1 MRDGYQ
7 GRDMRI
13 SNLEQSVS
21 KNARILRLDSI
32 RSRILFFAVVATL
45 IPSLSTA
52 WLSYTQNKR
61 SLNNKIT
68 EQLESTSRQSS
79 RELELWLKD
88 RLAELRVFATS
99 DAVSDNLDQI
109 SRGGGARAVRRMNDY
124 LRYVR
129 ERSAD
134 YLELMVVDPQGRV
147 IATSARSP
155 RPVQLPRDW
164 ATDINAGRTALGEPY
179 RDEDLGATLL
189 VAAVPITV
197 PSRRFLGALTA
208 KLSLVDLERTLR
220 DFSLADSGRV
230 YLVTTDGAL
239 VTGAAG
245 AGARLTTASMQRLS
259 EQDGHV
265 TSYRNHNGDQ
275 VLGSLRRGSEQ
286 RLAVVAEISATAAFR
301 EVTRMRN
308 LTLLLVSSLLVGI
321 GLIAY
326 LLGLFI
332 VRPLARLTKGA
343 AKVAA
348 GNLDVDVPV
357 LSGGEV
363 GYLTEV
369 FNNMVV
375 RLREG
380 HQALDAA
387 NETLRRKNEELET
400 LSVTDGLTGLHNRRR
415 LMESLTDEVRRSQRL
430 KHTFSVLMVDV
441 DHFKKYNDTFGH
453 LAGDGV
459 LARVA
464 ALLREATREVDD
476 VARYG
481 GEEFLVMLPETGMT
495 EALEIAERVRARVA
509 AEVFPGRRITVSIG
523 VSEFPLYGNTPE
535 QVIAAADE
543 ALYEAKREGRD
554 RVRRAGLKLVREAKP
569 KERAG

>member
-1 MRDGYQ
+1 MRLSD
-7 GRDMRI
+7 
-13 SNLEQSVS
+13 LEQSIS
-21 KNARILRLDSI
+21 KNARTLRLDSI

-61 SLNNKIT
+61 SLNSKIT

-88 RLAELRVFATS
+88 RLAELRVFAVS
-99 DAVSDNLDQI
+99 DAVSENLDQVP
-109 SRGGGARAVRRMNDY
+109 RGGGGPAVRRMNDY
-124 LRYVR
+124 LRSVR
-129 ERSAD
+129 ERFAD
-134 YLELMVVDPQGRV
+134 YIELMVVDSQGRM

-155 RPVQLPRDW
+155 RPVEMPTDW
-164 ATDINAGRTALGEPY
+164 TSDISAGRTALGEPY

-208 KLSLVDLERTLR
+208 KLSLVSLDRALR

-239 VTGAAG
+239 VTGVAG
-245 AGARLTTASMQRLS
+245 SGARLTTASMQRLS

-286 RLAVVAEISATAAFR
+286 RLAVVAEIPATAAFR

-348 GNLDVDVPV
+348 GNLDVDLPV

-495 EALEIAERVRARVA
+495 EALEIAERVRARMA

-554 RVRRAGLKLVREAKP
+554 RVRRAGLKLVREPKP

>member
-1 MRDGYQ
+1 MRL
-7 GRDMRI
+7 

-61 SLNNKIT
+61 SLNSKIT

-88 RLAELRVFATS
+88 RLAELRVFAIS
-99 DAVSDNLDQI
+99 EAVSENLDLI
-109 SRGGGARAVRRMNDY
+109 SSRGRGPALRRMNDY
-124 LRYVR
+124 LRSVR
-129 ERSAD
+129 ERFAD

-147 IATSARSP
+147 IATSARSS
-155 RPVQLPRDW
+155 RPVQLPTDW
-164 ATDINAGRTALGEPY
+164 TSDITAGRTALGEPY

-189 VAAVPITV
+189 VAVVPIAV
-197 PSRRFLGALTA
+197 PSRRFVGALTA

-245 AGARLTTASMQRLS
+245 TGARLTTASMQRLS
-259 EQDGHV
+259 EQDGRV

-286 RLAVVAEISATAAFR
+286 RLAVVAEIPATAAFR

-308 LTLLLVSSLLVGI
+308 LTLLLVSTLLVGI
-321 GLIAY
+321 GLIGY

-348 GNLDVDVPV
+348 GNLDVDLPV

-363 GYLTEV
+363 GYLTQV

-380 HQALDAA
+380 RQALDAA

-495 EALEIAERVRARVA
+495 EALEIAERVRALVA

-535 QVIAAADE
+535 QVITAADE

>member
-1 MRDGYQ
+1 
-7 GRDMRI
+7 MRI

>member
-1 MRDGYQ
+1 MRL
-7 GRDMRI
+7 
-13 SNLEQSVS
+13 STLEQSVS
-21 KNARILRLDSI
+21 KNARVLRLDSI

-61 SLNNKIT
+61 SLNSKVT

-88 RLAELRVFATS
+88 RLAELRVFAIS

-109 SRGGGARAVRRMNDY
+109 PRGGGGPTARRMNDY
-124 LRYVR
+124 LRSVR
-129 ERSAD
+129 ERFPD
-134 YLELMVVDPQGRV
+134 YIELMVVDPQGRI
-147 IATSARSP
+147 IATSARSS
-155 RPVQLPRDW
+155 RPVQMPTDW
-164 ATDINAGRTALGEPY
+164 TSDISAGRTALGEPY

-189 VAAVPITV
+189 VAAVPVTV
-197 PSRRFLGALTA
+197 SSRRFLGALAA
-208 KLSLVDLERTLR
+208 KLSLVSLERTLR

-239 VTGAAG
+239 VSGAVG
-245 AGARLTTASMQRLS
+245 SGARLTTASMQRLS
-259 EQDGHV
+259 EQDGQV
-265 TSYRNHNGDQ
+265 TSYRNHNGDH
-275 VLGSLRRGSEQ
+275 VLGSLRRGSDL
-286 RLAVVAEISATAAFR
+286 RLAVVAEIPATAAFR
-301 EVTRMRN
+301 EVTRLRN
-308 LTLLLVSSLLVGI
+308 LTLLLVSALLVGI
-321 GLIAY
+321 GLIGY

-348 GNLDVDVPV
+348 GNLDVDLPV

-481 GEEFLVMLPETGMT
+481 GEEFLVMLPETGMV

-554 RVRRAGLKLVREAKP
+554 RVRRAGLKLVRETKP

>member
-1 MRDGYQ
+1 MRL
-7 GRDMRI
+7 
-13 SNLEQSVS
+13 SNLEQSIS
-21 KNARILRLDSI
+21 KNARTLRLDSI

-88 RLAELRVFATS
+88 RLAELRVFA
-99 DAVSDNLDQI
+99 VSDVVSENLDQVPR
-109 SRGGGARAVRRMNDY
+109 SGGGPAVRRMNDY
-124 LRYVR
+124 LRSVR
-129 ERSAD
+129 ERFAD
-134 YLELMVVDPQGRV
+134 YIELMVVNPQGRI
-147 IATSARSP
+147 IATSARSS
-155 RPVQLPRDW
+155 RPVEMPTDW
-164 ATDINAGRTALGEPY
+164 TIDIGAGRTALGEPY

-208 KLSLVDLERTLR
+208 KLSLVSLDRALR
-220 DFSLADSGRV
+220 DFTLADSGRV

-239 VTGAAG
+239 VTGVAG
-245 AGARLTTASMQRLS
+245 SGARLTTASMQRLS

-286 RLAVVAEISATAAFR
+286 RLAVVAEIPATAAFR

-348 GNLDVDVPV
+348 GNLDVDLPV

>member
-1 MRDGYQ
+1 MRL
-7 GRDMRI
+7 

-52 WLSYTQNKR
+52 WLSYTQNRR
-61 SLNNKIT
+61 SLNSKIT

-88 RLAELRVFATS
+88 RLAELRVFAIS
-99 DAVSDNLDQI
+99 EAVSENLDQVP
-109 SRGGGARAVRRMNDY
+109 RGGGGPAVRRMNDY
-124 LRYVR
+124 LRSVR
-129 ERSAD
+129 ERFAD
-134 YLELMVVDPQGRV
+134 YLELMVVDPEGRV
-147 IATSARSP
+147 IATSARSS
-155 RPVQLPRDW
+155 RPVQLPTDW
-164 ATDINAGRTALGEPY
+164 TDDITAGRTALGEPY

-220 DFSLADSGRV
+220 DFSLADSGQV

-245 AGARLTTASMQRLS
+245 SGARLTTASMQRLS

-286 RLAVVAEISATAAFR
+286 RLAVVAEIPATAAFR

-308 LTLLLVSSLLVGI
+308 LTLVLVSTLLVGI

-348 GNLDVDVPV
+348 GNLDVDLPV

-363 GYLTEV
+363 GYLTQV

-495 EALEIAERVRARVA
+495 EALEIAERVRACVA

>member
-1 MRDGYQ
+1 MGAMRLSA
-7 GRDMRI
+7 I
-13 SNLEQSVS
+13 EQSIS
-21 KNARILRLDSI
+21 KNARTLRLDSI

-88 RLAELRVFATS
+88 RLAELRVFAVS
-99 DAVSDNLDQI
+99 DAVSENLDQVPR
-109 SRGGGARAVRRMNDY
+109 SGGGPVVRRMNDY
-124 LRYVR
+124 LKSVR
-129 ERSAD
+129 ERFAD
-134 YLELMVVDPQGRV
+134 YIELMVVNPQGRI
-147 IATSARSP
+147 IATSARSS
-155 RPVQLPRDW
+155 RPVEMPTDW
-164 ATDINAGRTALGEPY
+164 TIDIGAGRTALGEPY

-208 KLSLVDLERTLR
+208 KLSLVSLDRALR
-220 DFSLADSGRV
+220 DFSPADSGRV

-239 VTGAAG
+239 VTGVAG
-245 AGARLTTASMQRLS
+245 SGARLTTASMQRLS

-286 RLAVVAEISATAAFR
+286 RLAVVAEIPATAAFR

-321 GLIAY
+321 GMIAY

-348 GNLDVDVPV
+348 GNLDVDLPV

>member
-1 MRDGYQ
+1 MGAMRLSA
-7 GRDMRI
+7 I
-13 SNLEQSVS
+13 EQSIS
-21 KNARILRLDSI
+21 KNARTLRLDSI

-88 RLAELRVFATS
+88 RLAELRVFAVS
-99 DAVSDNLDQI
+99 DAVSENLDQVPR
-109 SRGGGARAVRRMNDY
+109 SGGGPAVRRMNDY
-124 LRYVR
+124 LKSVR
-129 ERSAD
+129 ERFAD
-134 YLELMVVDPQGRV
+134 YIELMVVNPQGRI
-147 IATSARSP
+147 IATSARSS
-155 RPVQLPRDW
+155 RPVEMPTDW
-164 ATDINAGRTALGEPY
+164 TIDIGAGRTALGEPY

-208 KLSLVDLERTLR
+208 KLSLVSLDRALR
-220 DFSLADSGRV
+220 DFSPADSGRV

-239 VTGAAG
+239 VTGVAG
-245 AGARLTTASMQRLS
+245 SGARLTTASMQRLS

-286 RLAVVAEISATAAFR
+286 RLAVVAEIPATAAFR

-321 GLIAY
+321 GMIAY

-348 GNLDVDVPV
+348 GNLDVDLPV

>member
-1 MRDGYQ
+1 MRLSD
-7 GRDMRI
+7 
-13 SNLEQSVS
+13 LEQSIS
-21 KNARILRLDSI
+21 KNARTLRLDSI

-61 SLNNKIT
+61 SLNSKIT

-88 RLAELRVFATS
+88 RLAELRVFAIS
-99 DAVSDNLDQI
+99 DAVSENLDQI
-109 SRGGGARAVRRMNDY
+109 PRGGGGPAVRRMNDY
-124 LRYVR
+124 LRSVR
-129 ERSAD
+129 ERFAD

-147 IATSARSP
+147 IATSARSS
-155 RPVQLPRDW
+155 RPVQLPTDW
-164 ATDINAGRTALGEPY
+164 TGDISAGRTALGEPY

-197 PSRRFLGALTA
+197 PSQRFLGALMA

-245 AGARLTTASMQRLS
+245 SGARLTTASMQRLA

-286 RLAVVAEISATAAFR
+286 RLAVVAEIPATAAFR

-308 LTLLLVSSLLVGI
+308 LTLALVSTLLVGI

-348 GNLDVDVPV
+348 GNLDVDLPV

-387 NETLRRKNEELET
+387 NETLRHKNEELET

-554 RVRRAGLKLVREAKP
+554 RVRRAGLKLLREAKP

>member
-1 MRDGYQ
+1 
-7 GRDMRI
+7 
-13 SNLEQSVS
+13 
-21 KNARILRLDSI
+21 
-32 RSRILFFAVVATL
+32 
-45 IPSLSTA
+45 
-52 WLSYTQNKR
+52 
-61 SLNNKIT
+61 
-68 EQLESTSRQSS
+68 
-79 RELELWLKD
+79 
-88 RLAELRVFATS
+88 
-99 DAVSDNLDQI
+99 
-109 SRGGGARAVRRMNDY
+109 
-124 LRYVR
+124 
-129 ERSAD
+129 
-134 YLELMVVDPQGRV
+134 
-147 IATSARSP
+147 
-155 RPVQLPRDW
+155 
-164 ATDINAGRTALGEPY
+164 
-179 RDEDLGATLL
+179 
-189 VAAVPITV
+189 
-197 PSRRFLGALTA
+197 
-208 KLSLVDLERTLR
+208 
-220 DFSLADSGRV
+220 V

-245 AGARLTTASMQRLS
+245 AGARLTTAAIQRLS

-265 TSYRNHNGDQ
+265 TRYRNHSGDL

-286 RLAVVAEISATAAFR
+286 RLAVVAEIPATAAFR

-308 LTLLLVSSLLVGI
+308 LTLLLVSTLLVGI

-348 GNLDVDVPV
+348 GNLDVDLPV

-387 NETLRRKNEELET
+387 NETLRHKNEELET
-400 LSVTDGLTGLHNRRR
+400 LSVTDVLTGLHNRRR

-569 KERAG
+569 KKERAG

>member
-1 MRDGYQ
+1 MRL
-7 GRDMRI
+7 

-61 SLNNKIT
+61 SLNSKIT

-88 RLAELRVFATS
+88 RLAELRVFAIS
-99 DAVSDNLDQI
+99 EAVSENLDLI
-109 SRGGGARAVRRMNDY
+109 SSRGRGPALRRMNDY
-124 LRYVR
+124 LRSVR
-129 ERSAD
+129 ERFAD

-147 IATSARSP
+147 IATSARSS
-155 RPVQLPRDW
+155 RPVQLPNDW
-164 ATDINAGRTALGEPY
+164 TSDITAGRTALGEPY

-189 VAAVPITV
+189 VAAVPIAV

-245 AGARLTTASMQRLS
+245 TGARLTTASMQRLS
-259 EQDGHV
+259 EQDGRV

-286 RLAVVAEISATAAFR
+286 RLAVVAEIPATAAFR

-308 LTLLLVSSLLVGI
+308 LTLLLVSTLLVGI
-321 GLIAY
+321 GLIGY

-348 GNLDVDVPV
+348 GNLDVDLPV

-363 GYLTEV
+363 GYLTQV

-380 HQALDAA
+380 RQALDAA

-495 EALEIAERVRARVA
+495 EALEIAERVRALVA

-535 QVIAAADE
+535 QVITAADE

>member
-1 MRDGYQ
+1 MRL
-7 GRDMRI
+7 
-13 SNLEQSVS
+13 SALEQSIS
-21 KNARILRLDSI
+21 KNARILRIDSI

-88 RLAELRVFATS
+88 RMAELRVFAIS
-99 DAVSDNLDQI
+99 EAVSENLDLI
-109 SRGGGARAVRRMNDY
+109 PRGGGGPAVRRMNDY
-124 LRYVR
+124 LKSVR
-129 ERSAD
+129 ERFAD

-155 RPVQLPRDW
+155 RPVQLPNDW
-164 ATDINAGRTALGEPY
+164 TSDITAGRTALGEPY
-179 RDEDLGATLL
+179 RDADLGATLL

-245 AGARLTTASMQRLS
+245 AGARLTTAAIQRLS

-265 TSYRNHNGDQ
+265 TRYRNHSGDL

-286 RLAVVAEISATAAFR
+286 RLAVVAEIPATAAFR

-308 LTLLLVSSLLVGI
+308 LTLLLVSTLLVGI

-348 GNLDVDVPV
+348 GNLDVDLPV

-387 NETLRRKNEELET
+387 NETLRHKNEELET
-400 LSVTDGLTGLHNRRR
+400 LSVTDVLTGLHNRRR

-569 KERAG
+569 KKERAG

>member
-1 MRDGYQ
+1 MRL
-7 GRDMRI
+7 
-13 SNLEQSVS
+13 STLEQSVS

-88 RLAELRVFATS
+88 RLAELRVFAIS
-99 DAVSDNLDQI
+99 DAVTLNLDQVP
-109 SRGGGARAVRRMNDY
+109 RGGGGPAVRRMNDY
-124 LRYVR
+124 LKSVR
-129 ERSAD
+129 ERFAD

-147 IATSARSP
+147 IATSARSS
-155 RPVQLPRDW
+155 RPVQLPTDW
-164 ATDINAGRTALGEPY
+164 TSDIAAGRTALGEPY

-189 VAAVPITV
+189 VATVPIAV

-239 VTGAAG
+239 VTSAAG
-245 AGARLTTASMQRLS
+245 PGARLTTAAIQRLS

-265 TSYRNHNGDQ
+265 TRYRNHTGDL

-286 RLAVVAEISATAAFR
+286 RLAVVAEITATAAFR

-308 LTLLLVSSLLVGI
+308 LTLLLVSTLLVGI

-348 GNLDVDVPV
+348 GDLDVDLPV

-554 RVRRAGLKLVREAKP
+554 RVRRAGLKLVREPKP
-569 KERAG
+569 KKERAG

>member
-1 MRDGYQ
+1 MRL
-7 GRDMRI
+7 R
-13 SNLEQSVS
+13 NLEQSVT
-21 KNARILRLDSI
+21 KHARILRLDSI

-61 SLNNKIT
+61 SLNSKIT

-88 RLAELRVFATS
+88 RLAELRVFAIS
-99 DAVSDNLDQI
+99 EAVSENLDLI
-109 SRGGGARAVRRMNDY
+109 SSRGRGPALRRMNDY
-124 LRYVR
+124 LRSVR
-129 ERSAD
+129 ERFAD

-147 IATSARSP
+147 IATSARSS
-155 RPVQLPRDW
+155 RPVQLPTDW
-164 ATDINAGRTALGEPY
+164 TSDITAGRTALGESY

-189 VAAVPITV
+189 VAVVPIAV
-197 PSRRFLGALTA
+197 PSRRFVGALTA

-245 AGARLTTASMQRLS
+245 TGARLTTASMQRLS
-259 EQDGHV
+259 EQDGRV

-286 RLAVVAEISATAAFR
+286 RLAVVAEIPATAAFR

-308 LTLLLVSSLLVGI
+308 LTLLLVSTLLVGI
-321 GLIAY
+321 GLIGY

-348 GNLDVDVPV
+348 GNLDVDLPV

-363 GYLTEV
+363 GYLTQV

-380 HQALDAA
+380 RQALDAA

-495 EALEIAERVRARVA
+495 EALEIAERVRALVA

-535 QVIAAADE
+535 QVITAADE

>member
-1 MRDGYQ
+1 MRLSD
-7 GRDMRI
+7 
-13 SNLEQSVS
+13 LEQSIS
-21 KNARILRLDSI
+21 KNARTLRLDSI

-61 SLNNKIT
+61 SLNSKIT

-88 RLAELRVFATS
+88 RLAELRVFAVS
-99 DAVSDNLDQI
+99 DAVSENLDQVP
-109 SRGGGARAVRRMNDY
+109 RGGGGPAVRRMNDY
-124 LRYVR
+124 LRSVR
-129 ERSAD
+129 ERFAD
-134 YLELMVVDPQGRV
+134 YIELMVVDSQGRM

-155 RPVQLPRDW
+155 RPVEMPTDW
-164 ATDINAGRTALGEPY
+164 TSDISAGRTALGEPY

-208 KLSLVDLERTLR
+208 KLSLVSLDRALR

-239 VTGAAG
+239 VTGVAG
-245 AGARLTTASMQRLS
+245 SGARLTTASMQRLS

-286 RLAVVAEISATAAFR
+286 RLAVVAEIPATAAFR

-348 GNLDVDVPV
+348 GNLDVDLPV

-495 EALEIAERVRARVA
+495 EALEIAERVRARMA

-535 QVIAAADE
+535 QVISAADE

-554 RVRRAGLKLVREAKP
+554 RVRRAGLKLVREPKP

>member
-1 MRDGYQ
+1 MRLSD
-7 GRDMRI
+7 
-13 SNLEQSVS
+13 LEQSIS
-21 KNARILRLDSI
+21 KNARTLRLDSI

-61 SLNNKIT
+61 SLNSKIT

-88 RLAELRVFATS
+88 RLAELRVFAVS
-99 DAVSDNLDQI
+99 DAVSENLDQVP
-109 SRGGGARAVRRMNDY
+109 RGGGGPAVRRMNDY
-124 LRYVR
+124 LRSVR
-129 ERSAD
+129 ERFAD
-134 YLELMVVDPQGRV
+134 YIELMVVDSQGRM

-155 RPVQLPRDW
+155 RPVEMPTDW
-164 ATDINAGRTALGEPY
+164 TSDISAGRTALGEPY

-208 KLSLVDLERTLR
+208 KLSLVSLDRALR

-239 VTGAAG
+239 VTGVAG
-245 AGARLTTASMQRLS
+245 SGARLTTASMQRLS

-286 RLAVVAEISATAAFR
+286 RLAVVAEIPATAAFR

-348 GNLDVDVPV
+348 GNLDVDLPV

-535 QVIAAADE
+535 EVIAAADE

-554 RVRRAGLKLVREAKP
+554 RVRRAGLKLVREPKP

>member
-1 MRDGYQ
+1 
-7 GRDMRI
+7 MRI
-13 SNLEQSVS
+13 SALEQSIS
-21 KNARILRLDSI
+21 KNARILRLGSI
-32 RSRILFFAVVATL
+32 RSRILLFAVVATL

-61 SLNNKIT
+61 SLNSKIT
-68 EQLESTSRQSS
+68 EQLESTSRQSA

-88 RLAELRVFATS
+88 RLAELRVFAIS
-99 DAVSDNLDQI
+99 EVVSENLDQI
-109 SRGGGARAVRRMNDY
+109 PRGGGGPPVRRMNDY
-124 LRYVR
+124 LRSVR
-129 ERSAD
+129 ERFAD
-134 YLELMVVDPQGRV
+134 YLELMVVDPQGRI
-147 IATSARSP
+147 IATSARSS
-155 RPVQLPRDW
+155 RPVQMPTDW
-164 ATDINAGRTALGEPY
+164 TSDIDAGRTALGEPY

-189 VAAVPITV
+189 VATVPITV
-197 PSRRFLGALTA
+197 PSQRFLGALTA
-208 KLSLVDLERTLR
+208 KLSLVSLDQTLR

-239 VTGAAG
+239 ITGAAG
-245 AGARLTTASMQRLS
+245 SGARLTTASMQRLS

-265 TSYRNHNGDQ
+265 TSYRNHNGDH
-275 VLGSLRRGSEQ
+275 VLGSLRRGSER
-286 RLAVVAEISATAAFR
+286 RLAVVAEIPATAAFR
-301 EVTRMRN
+301 EVARMRN
-308 LTLLLVSSLLVGI
+308 LTFLLVSTLLVGI

-348 GNLDVDVPV
+348 GNLDVDLPV

-380 HQALDAA
+380 HQALDAV

-400 LSVTDGLTGLHNRRR
+400 LSVTDELTGLHNRRR

-430 KHTFSVLMVDV
+430 KHTFCVLMVDV

-535 QVIAAADE
+535 EVIAAADE

>member
-1 MRDGYQ
+1 MGAMRLSA
-7 GRDMRI
+7 I
-13 SNLEQSVS
+13 EQSIS
-21 KNARILRLDSI
+21 KNARTLRLDSI

-88 RLAELRVFATS
+88 RLAELRVFAVS
-99 DAVSDNLDQI
+99 DAVSENLDQVPR
-109 SRGGGARAVRRMNDY
+109 SGGGPVVRRMNDY
-124 LRYVR
+124 LKSVR
-129 ERSAD
+129 ERFAD
-134 YLELMVVDPQGRV
+134 YIELMVVNPQGRI
-147 IATSARSP
+147 IATSARSS
-155 RPVQLPRDW
+155 RPVEMPTDW
-164 ATDINAGRTALGEPY
+164 TIDIGAGRTALGEPY

-208 KLSLVDLERTLR
+208 KLSLVSLDRALR
-220 DFSLADSGRV
+220 DFSPADSGRV

-239 VTGAAG
+239 VTGVAG
-245 AGARLTTASMQRLS
+245 SGARLTTASMQRLS

-286 RLAVVAEISATAAFR
+286 RLAVVAEIPATAAFR

-348 GNLDVDVPV
+348 GNLDVDLPV

>member
-1 MRDGYQ
+1 MRLSS
-7 GRDMRI
+7 I
-13 SNLEQSVS
+13 EQSMS
-21 KNARILRLDSI
+21 KSARILRLDSI

-45 IPSLSTA
+45 VPALSTA
-52 WLSYTQNKR
+52 WLSYTQNRR

-68 EQLESTSRQSS
+68 EQLESSSRQSA

-88 RLAELRVFATS
+88 RVAELRVFAIS

-109 SRGGGARAVRRMNDY
+109 PRRGGGPAARRMNDY
-124 LRYVR
+124 LRSVR
-129 ERSAD
+129 ERFAD
-134 YLELMVVDPQGRV
+134 YLELLVVDPQGRV
-147 IATSARSP
+147 IATSARSS
-155 RPVQLPRDW
+155 RPIQMPTDW
-164 ATDINAGRTALGEPY
+164 TSDINSGRTALGEPY

-189 VAAVPITV
+189 IAAVPITA
-197 PSRRFLGALTA
+197 PSRQFLGALTA
-208 KLSLVDLERTLR
+208 KLSLVSLDRTLR
-220 DFSLADSGRV
+220 DFSSTDSGRV

-239 VTGAAG
+239 VTGG
-245 AGARLTTASMQRLS
+245 AGSGGRLTTAAMQRLS
-259 EQDGHV
+259 EQDGRI
-265 TSYRNHNGDQ
+265 TSYRNPNGDE
-275 VLGSLRRGSEQ
+275 VLGSMRRGSNL
-286 RLAVVAEISATAAFR
+286 RLAVVAEISASAAFR

-308 LTLLLVSSLLVGI
+308 LILLLVSALLVGI

-348 GNLDVDVPV
+348 GNLDVDLPV

-400 LSVTDGLTGLHNRRR
+400 LSVTDVLTGLHNRRR

-543 ALYEAKREGRD
+543 ALYEAKHEGRD

>member
-1 MRDGYQ
+1 
-7 GRDMRI
+7 MRI
-13 SNLEQSVS
+13 SALEQSIS

-61 SLNNKIT
+61 SLNSKIT

-88 RLAELRVFATS
+88 RMAELRVFAIS
-99 DAVSDNLDQI
+99 DAVSENLDQI
-109 SRGGGARAVRRMNDY
+109 PRGGGGPTVRRMSDY
-124 LRYVR
+124 LRSVR
-129 ERSAD
+129 ERFPD
-134 YLELMVVDPQGRV
+134 YIELMVVDPQGRV
-147 IATSARSP
+147 LATSARSL
-155 RPVQLPRDW
+155 RPVQMPNDW
-164 ATDINAGRTALGEPY
+164 TGDISAGRTALGEPY

-189 VAAVPITV
+189 VAAVPITL

-208 KLSLVDLERTLR
+208 KLSLVSLDQTLR
-220 DFSLADSGRV
+220 RFSWADSGRV

-239 VTGAAG
+239 LSSADGS
-245 AGARLTTASMQRLS
+245 GARLTTASMQRLS
-259 EQDGHV
+259 EQDGQV
-265 TSYRNHNGDQ
+265 TSYRNHNGDH
-275 VLGSLRRGSEQ
+275 VLGSLRRGTDL
-286 RLAVVAEISATAAFR
+286 RLAVVAEIPAAAAFH

-308 LTLLLVSSLLVGI
+308 LTLLLVSALLVGI

-332 VRPLARLTKGA
+332 VRPLDRLAKGA

-348 GNLDVDVPV
+348 GNLDVDLPV

-535 QVIAAADE
+535 EVIAAADE

-554 RVRRAGLKLVREAKP
+554 RVRRAGLKLVREPKP

>member
-1 MRDGYQ
+1 M
-7 GRDMRI
+7 

-61 SLNNKIT
+61 SLNSKIT

-88 RLAELRVFATS
+88 RLAELRVFAIS
-99 DAVSDNLDQI
+99 EAVSENLDLI
-109 SRGGGARAVRRMNDY
+109 SSRSRGPAVRRMNDY
-124 LRYVR
+124 LRSVR
-129 ERSAD
+129 ERFAD

-147 IATSARSP
+147 IATSARSS
-155 RPVQLPRDW
+155 RPVQLPTDW
-164 ATDINAGRTALGEPY
+164 TSDITAGRTALGEPY

-189 VAAVPITV
+189 VAAVPIAV

-245 AGARLTTASMQRLS
+245 TGARLTTASMQRLS
-259 EQDGHV
+259 EQDGRV

-286 RLAVVAEISATAAFR
+286 RLAVVAEIPATAAFR

-308 LTLLLVSSLLVGI
+308 LTMLLVSTLLVGI
-321 GLIAY
+321 GLIGY

-348 GNLDVDVPV
+348 GNLDVDLPV

-363 GYLTEV
+363 GYLTQV

-380 HQALDAA
+380 RQALDAA

-415 LMESLTDEVRRSQRL
+415 LMESLADEVRRSQRL

-441 DHFKKYNDTFGH
+441 DHFKKVNDTHGH
-453 LAGDGV
+453 VAGDRVLQGV
-459 LARVA
+459 AEILKKRVRGGSA
-464 ALLREATREVDD
+464 F
-476 VARYG
+476 RYG
-481 GEEFLVMLPETGMT
+481 GEEMAVLLPK
-495 EALEIAERVRARVA
+495 ADL
-509 AEVFPGRRITVSIG
+509 
-523 VSEFPLYGNTPE
+523 
-535 QVIAAADE
+535 AAALPVAE
-543 ALYEAKREGRD
+543 
-554 RVRRAGLKLVREAKP
+554 
-569 KERAG
+569 

>member
-1 MRDGYQ
+1 MRL
-7 GRDMRI
+7 
-13 SNLEQSVS
+13 STLEQSVS

-88 RLAELRVFATS
+88 RLAELRVFAIS
-99 DAVSDNLDQI
+99 DAVTLNLDQVP
-109 SRGGGARAVRRMNDY
+109 RGGGGPAVRRMNDY
-124 LRYVR
+124 LKSVR
-129 ERSAD
+129 ERFAD

-147 IATSARSP
+147 IATSARSS
-155 RPVQLPRDW
+155 RPVQLPTDW
-164 ATDINAGRTALGEPY
+164 TSDIAAGRTALGEPY

-189 VAAVPITV
+189 VATVPIAV

-239 VTGAAG
+239 VTSAAG
-245 AGARLTTASMQRLS
+245 PGARLTTAAMQRLS

-265 TSYRNHNGDQ
+265 TRYRNHTGDL

-286 RLAVVAEISATAAFR
+286 RLAVVAEITATAAFR

-308 LTLLLVSSLLVGI
+308 LTLLLVSTLLVGI

-348 GNLDVDVPV
+348 GDLDVDLPV

-415 LMESLTDEVRRSQRL
+415 LMESLADEVRRSQRL

-554 RVRRAGLKLVREAKP
+554 RVRRAGLKLVREPKP
-569 KERAG
+569 KKERAG

>member
-61 SLNNKIT
+61 TLNNKIT

-99 DAVSDNLDQI
+99 DAVSENLDQI
-109 SRGGGARAVRRMNDY
+109 SRGGGGRAVRRMNDY
-124 LRYVR
+124 LRSVR
-129 ERSAD
+129 ERFAD

-147 IATSARSP
+147 IATSARSS
-155 RPVQLPRDW
+155 RPVQLPTDW
-164 ATDINAGRTALGEPY
+164 ADDISAGRTALGEPY

-197 PSRRFLGALTA
+197 PSQRFLGALTA

-245 AGARLTTASMQRLS
+245 SGARLTTASMQRLS
-259 EQDGHV
+259 EQDGRV
-265 TSYRNHNGDQ
+265 TSYRNHTGDQ

-308 LTLLLVSSLLVGI
+308 LILLLVSTLLVGI
-321 GLIAY
+321 GLIGY

-348 GNLDVDVPV
+348 GNLDVDLPV

-387 NETLRRKNEELET
+387 NETLRHKNEELET